1 MRRGRRGERMGVNG
15 EINVVSLIDVMML
28 LMVIFMITAPIMT
41 GGVDV
46 SLPKAD
52 VAPLEPKSGLV
63 VTIDRRGKIF
73 IDDVPM
79 SFAEFSGAIKALHE
93 KKGGGGVLVRGD
105 EGAQYGIILRVVAA
119 MKSQGITEV
128 GLMAEP
134 EENR

>member
-28 LMVIFMITAPIMT
+28 LMVIFMLTAPIMT

-63 VTIDRRGKIF
+63 VTVDRRGKIF
-73 IDDVPM
+73 VDDVPL
-79 SFAEFSGAIKALHE
+79 SFTEFAGSIKALHD

-105 EGAQYGIILRVVAA
+105 EGAQYGVILRVVAA
-119 MKSQGITEV
+119 MKSKGITEV

-134 EENR
+134 EESR

>member
-1 MRRGRRGERMGVNG
+1 MGVNG

-73 IDDVPM
+73 VDDVPL
-79 SFAEFSGAIKALHE
+79 SFAEFEGSIKALHD

-105 EGAQYGIILRVVAA
+105 EGAQYGVILKVVAA
-119 MKSQGITEV
+119 MKSRGITEV

-134 EENR
+134 EEQR